1 MEFSRK
7 LQAFGLIGLRVPAQG
22 EMGKEGRGIRGKE
35 LTWVK
40 GEQEVSRNRG
50 KGKEGK
56 RGKGNRKVGGQG

>member
-1 MEFSRK
+1 M
-7 LQAFGLIGLRVPAQG
+7 
-22 EMGKEGRGIRGKE
+22 GRGIRGKE

-56 RGKGNRKVGGQG
+56 RGRRKEGKRERQEEGKRIRG

>member
-1 MEFSRK
+1 M
-7 LQAFGLIGLRVPAQG
+7 
-22 EMGKEGRGIRGKE
+22 GRGIRGKE